1 MEDQISRRGLLK
13 AAAGAAVA
21 GSAGCISSGNS
32 ENTPKSTENAIEAE
46 DMGEWMQKYSD
57 LTYAEFAENS
67 AQMHAEEYNRD
78 MQMSGTHIDSAPER
92 DSVDNPI
99 VDEESIELTFT
110 EVESDTPAERY
121 QAELRLQTNSESV
134 FSDFENFEEHE
145 DLYNERIAQLFGTV
159 MMPTVGTLFTDSHGP
174 DYRASQADPDSKAVE
189 GINYVLEDNAGNEE
203 ALQYDSSGADE
214 LSETYDEVMNQKEAF
229 YEKAL
234 KELE

>member
-1 MEDQISRRGLLK
+1 MRGKISRRGVLK

-21 GSAGCISSGNS
+21 GSAGCISSGS
-32 ENTPKSTENAIEAE
+32 SSKSNGDTIEA
-46 DMGEWMQKYSD
+46 DQVGRWMEKNTD

-67 AQMHAEEYNRD
+67 AQMHAKDYNRD
-78 MQMSGTHIDSAPER
+78 MQMSGAHIDNAPER
-92 DSVDNPI
+92 DPVDNPI
-99 VDEESIELTFT
+99 VDEESVELTLT
-110 EVESDTPAERY
+110 EVDSDDPAERY

-174 DYRASQADPDSKAVE
+174 DHRASQADPDSKAVE

-214 LSETYDEVMNQKEAF
+214 LSEIYDEVINQKEAF
-229 YEKAL
+229 YEEAIE
-234 KELE
+234 ELE